1 MCNAAFYQTGLFD
14 LFSSLVERG
23 LPNFPNLP
31 DAFARPDC
39 FYFSPNLLKSALKCS
54 PVERGLPVNPT
65 NSQWPIA
72 GGYAGC
78 RFLHQQ
84 PYVSSPC
91 FRDQLFLELII
102 LVCILHSLWDLLGT
116 DYLRFCSLG
125 LSFNPT
131 LGMLQHEM
139 CCYLYRHV
147 SMCCVH
153 GQDNMNGMCCYLYQN
168 IPIRCAGCRP
178 KWNVLLFLST
188 RFGTLCGRVWVW
200 VCLAEQN
207 LTSCYS
213 FQQVSTL
220 FNTRQ
225 HF

>member
-1 MCNAAFYQTGLFD
+1 MQAVAFY
-14 LFSSLVERG
+14 
-23 LPNFPNLP
+23 
-31 DAFARPDC
+31 
-39 FYFSPNLLKSALKCS
+39 
-54 PVERGLPVNPT
+54 T
-65 NSQWPIA
+65 NSPTS
-72 GGYAGC
+72 
-78 RFLHQQ
+78 RLL
-84 PYVSSPC
+84 VSEINSSW
-91 FRDQLFLELII
+91 RWLFLF
-102 LVCILHSLWDLLGT
+102 VSCSHSA

-147 SMCCVH
+147 SMRCVH

-220 FNTRQ
+220 FNTFQ
-225 HF
+225 HTSTLLKQF